1 MSLSS
6 GSPGWILFW
15 TPSSPAMSIAAK
27 AMYPLQDG
35 AGVRNSS
42 RFAFGEAEYM
52 GIRTA
57 ADRFRLEYARFTGA
71 SNPGTSLLYEFIVG
85 VGKGEVG
92 GDGVRDPP
100 AL

>member
-35 AGVRNSS
+35 SGVRNSR
-42 RFAFGEAEYM
+42 RFAFGEAEYI

-85 VGKGEVG
+85 LEKAQMAGACF
-92 GDGVRDPP
+92 RIPP
-100 AL
+100 I